1 MANGYTEFGE
11 ATASSATR
19 KVGTPI
25 YISWE
30 TSFVPEGDASSS
42 TSSRRFNPVS
52 EPMMMSS
59 LWLTAVAASEAE
71 DPAGDAA
78 AVSGVTGSFE
88 SFPAGTVVDTVP
100 MGEAGS

>member
-1 MANGYTEFGE
+1 
-11 ATASSATR
+11 
-19 KVGTPI
+19 
-25 YISWE
+25 
-30 TSFVPEGDASSS
+30 
-42 TSSRRFNPVS
+42 
-52 EPMMMSS
+52 MMSS